1 PEEFVLIRIFT
12 VEQRGE
18 QVGDGPDAAAGQDGA
33 REKAYEHP
41 DDSHDAR
48 LKSRESKNQN
58 AWPLRRRRRNGI
70 RCAIARFRV
79 GGHGGRR
86 FGMDFAG
93 KLPVAGRKVHYFQ
106 TTTRKAAPS
115 LVDPRPPLSQ
125 TKYENNCPIVRAFAP
140 MRNAENSGHPHCQFV
155 AMLSQMRR
163 GIHIAVALA
172 LALLLLRPFD
182 CFAAM
187 STPKAMACCAKGK
200 CLPTTDAD
208 ECCKG
213 ALTSDQVA

>member
-1 PEEFVLIRIFT
+1 
-12 VEQRGE
+12 
-18 QVGDGPDAAAGQDGA
+18 
-33 REKAYEHP
+33 
-41 DDSHDAR
+41 
-48 LKSRESKNQN
+48 
-58 AWPLRRRRRNGI
+58 
-70 RCAIARFRV
+70 
-79 GGHGGRR
+79 
-86 FGMDFAG
+86 MDFAG
-93 KLPVAGRKVHYFQ
+93 ELPVAGRKVHYFQ

-140 MRNAENSGHPHCQFV
+140 MRNAENSGHSHCQFV

-163 GIHIAVALA
+163 GIHITVALA

-187 STPKAMACCAKGK
+187 STPKAMACCVKGK

-213 ALTSDQVA
+213 ALTSDQVAAVKASHVPVVPSLDFAAVTVLPVTVPQIIDRSLASYWRSAAPPGSPPDVNRNLPLLI